1 MNRLALITGRAWAA
15 FRAVLGDD
23 AYERYVDHLRRQHPD
38 AVPLQRADFQRAEL
52 DRRWSQINR
61 CC

>member
-1 MNRLALITGRAWAA
+1 MNSAPAISGRLWAA
-15 FRAVLGDD
+15 FRALLGDD
-23 AYERYVDHLRRQHPD
+23 AYERYLDHQRRRHPD
-38 AVPLQRADFQRAEL
+38 ATPLRRADFYRVEL

>member
-1 MNRLALITGRAWAA
+1 MSRRLWAA
-15 FRAVLGDD
+15 FRALLGDD
-23 AYERYVDHLRRQHPD
+23 AYERYLDHQRRRHPD
-38 AVPLQRADFQRAEL
+38 SVPLQRADFYRAEL

>member
-1 MNRLALITGRAWAA
+1 MNTAPTRLRRLWAA
-15 FRAVLGDD
+15 LRTLLGDD
-23 AYERYVDHLRRQHPD
+23 AYERYLDHQRRRHPD
-38 AVPLQRADFQRAEL
+38 LAPLQRSDFYRAEV

>member
-1 MNRLALITGRAWAA
+1 MNTAASLSRRLWAV
-15 FRAVLGDD
+15 FRALMGDD
-23 AYERYVDHLRRQHPD
+23 AYERYLDHQRRRHPD
-38 AVPLQRADFQRAEL
+38 SAPLPRADFYRAEL

>member
-1 MNRLALITGRAWAA
+1 MKSLAAMSRRLWAA
-15 FRAVLGDD
+15 FRALLGDD
-23 AYERYVDHLRRQHPD
+23 AYERYLDHQRRRHPD
-38 AVPLQRADFQRAEL
+38 SAPLQRVDFYRTEL

>member
-1 MNRLALITGRAWAA
+1 MISPAAISRRLWAA
-15 FRAVLGDD
+15 FRALLGDD
-23 AYERYVDHLRRQHPD
+23 AYERYLDHQRRRHPD
-38 AVPLQRADFQRAEL
+38 SAPLQRADFYRAEL

>member
-1 MNRLALITGRAWAA
+1 MNSPVAMSRCLWAA
-15 FRAVLGDD
+15 FRGLLGDD
-23 AYERYVDHLRRQHPD
+23 AYERYLDHQRRRHPD
-38 AVPLQRADFQRAEL
+38 AAPLQRADFYRAEL

>member
-1 MNRLALITGRAWAA
+1 MTSPIAMSRRVWAA
-15 FRAVLGDD
+15 FRGLLGDD
-23 AYERYVDHLRRQHPD
+23 AYERYLDHQRRRHPGST
-38 AVPLQRADFQRAEL
+38 PLQRADFYRAEL

>member
-1 MNRLALITGRAWAA
+1 MNTAPTRLSRLWAA
-15 FRAVLGDD
+15 LRTLLGDD
-23 AYERYVDHLRRQHPD
+23 AYERYLDHQRRRHPD
-38 AVPLQRADFQRAEL
+38 LAPLQRSDFYRAEL

>member
-1 MNRLALITGRAWAA
+1 MNSPAALSRRLWAF
-15 FRAVLGDD
+15 FRALLGDD
-23 AYERYVDHLRRQHPD
+23 AYERYLDHQRRRHPD
-38 AVPLQRADFQRAEL
+38 SAPLQRADFYRAEL

>member
-1 MNRLALITGRAWAA
+1 MNTAPTRLRRLWAA
-15 FRAVLGDD
+15 LRTLLGDD
-23 AYERYVDHLRRQHPD
+23 AYERYLDHQRRRHPD
-38 AVPLQRADFQRAEL
+38 LAPLQRSDFYRAEL